1 MRHVLELTGTSPML
15 HHGIRLADEDDEF
28 TVAIKKLTG
37 KANKTKEDYDEIG
50 RLEWYGGLY
59 AENGA
64 VVFPTANVKKCLEQA
79 GKVKRGLGA
88 KINRAVYLLDG
99 LYVPLRYD
107 GPQDI
112 DELYASPAHR
122 LRVSVGVNRNR
133 VMRIRPRFPTWS
145 LSVNV
150 ELLTTAMNPDEF
162 IDVVHLA
169 GIAEGLGD
177 GRRVGFGRFTAEVK
191 AA

>member
-37 KANKTKEDYDEIG
+37 KAKKTKEDRDEIG

-59 AENGA
+59 AEDGV
-64 VVFPTANVKKCLEQA
+64 VVFPTANVKKCIEEV
-79 GKVKRGLGA
+79 GKVSRLGK
-88 KINRAVYLLDG
+88 KINRALYLLDG
-99 LYVPLRYD
+99 ICVPLRYD

-122 LRVSVGVNRNR
+122 LRMSVGVNGRR
-133 VMRIRPRFPTWS
+133 VMRVRPRFPTWS
-145 LSVNV
+145 LSLNV
-150 ELLTTAMNPDEF
+150 ELLTKVVDADEF
-162 IDVVHLA
+162 VDLVHLA

-177 GRRVGFGRFTAEVK
+177 GRRAGFGRFTAEVK